1 MPWKAS
7 SVMEEHLRF
16 IARLLDGELMPC
28 RCGPAMQDGMLGTS
42 EASLF
47 NALLRAP

>member
-7 SVMEEHLRF
+7 SMMEERLRY

-28 RCGPAMQDGMLGTS
+28 WCGPGMWDGVLGTN